1 MATALTPADREALSR
16 SHPAWTLEGETLRRT
31 FTFADFAAA
40 VGFVTR
46 VALVAEK
53 ADHHPDID
61 IRWRRVTLSWTTHS
75 VKALSDLD
83 RTLVEIIDGWD
94 LP

>member
-1 MATALTPADREALSR
+1 MATPLTPAERDALVAA
-16 SHPAWTLEGETLRRT
+16 HPAWALEGESIRRT
-31 FTFADFAAA
+31 FVLPDFAAA
-40 VGFVTR
+40 IGFVAR

-61 IRWRRVTLSWTTHS
+61 IRWNRVTLACTTHS

-83 RTLVEIIDGWD
+83 RDLVAMIDTWGQ
-94 LP
+94 P